1 MTMRTRSP
9 LLTGLFHPLNLL
21 MLGLAFFAGLIS
33 AWWLFPLGLL
43 IWLMMV
49 VAVTRNP
56 TLRISYE
63 MQKREPLAQ
72 RLQRTFDRIERA
84 QVGVFNSLSSAPPRV
99 RRALQP
105 VQVEIDALTMQA
117 YQLCKRMTVLENY
130 RMVSQ
135 SHGDLRADLEQ
146 IQGKIEKTADPLISR
161 EYEDSARAL
170 QERIAKLEAV
180 SIQLD
185 RVEAQLVSLANELD
199 GLVTQVIRLQA
210 MEPKSALQHVPDLV
224 KRLREQRAQLKAFEQ
239 EATRI

>member
-1 MTMRTRSP
+1 MRTRSP
-9 LLTGLFHPLNLL
+9 LLTGLLHPLNLL
-21 MLGLAFFAGLIS
+21 MLGLAFFAGLVS

-43 IWLMMV
+43 VWLIMV
-49 VAVTRNP
+49 IAVARNP

-72 RLQRTFDRIERA
+72 RLQGTFDRIERA
-84 QVGVFNSLSSAPPRV
+84 QVGVFNSLSSAPARV
-99 RRALQP
+99 RRVLQP
-105 VQVEIDALTMQA
+105 VQAEIDALTMQA

-135 SHGDLRADLEQ
+135 SHDDLQADLKQ
-146 IQGKIEKTADPLISR
+146 MRSKMEKTSDPLIER

-199 GLVTQVIRLQA
+199 GLVTQVIRLPAMGPQA
-210 MEPKSALQHVPDLV
+210 AAQHVPDLV
-224 KRLREQRAQLKAFEQ
+224 KRLREEASRLKAFEQ
-239 EATRI
+239 EAVRI